1 MLFSGKESVLDP
13 TKQFFHQKYRL
24 IISTIIKLVL
34 ENQNVFFFPKAHLY
48 KMFPVLLGISSTD
61 SQLFEV
67 SLKILEPYKI
77 FEFQV
82 GKHLRGCMR

>member
-1 MLFSGKESVLDP
+1 MCYKIGSEK
-13 TKQFFHQKYRL
+13 
-24 IISTIIKLVL
+24 
-34 ENQNVFFFPKAHLY
+34 QNVCGVGILKSHLY
-48 KMFPVLLGISSTD
+48 KMSPILLGISSTD

-67 SLKILEPYKI
+67 SLKILEPFKI